1 MLRARVQQEL
11 GITQVGQGLLE
22 FVLEYISH
30 AHEFYVRVSR
40 KQVDGCLSAAS
51 AAADQTGAQALL
63 SRAMRQFGLHDVRC

>member
-1 MLRARVQQEL
+1 M
-11 GITQVGQGLLE
+11 E
-22 FVLEYISH
+22 FVLEYVSH

-63 SRAMRQFGLHDVRC
+63 SRATHEFGLDDG